1 MTSTPLDRNLDA
13 QVDSELE
20 YKALI
25 RSLKYTQGFG
35 LLFVQCSPA
44 EGQRLIAR
52 VRKDLLQKH
61 IEVLSLTEPIETL
74 YDKVETLYRNK
85 PIDVL
90 FVQGIEHSLYD
101 YEKNRLWSDEAQR
114 RSYSE
119 TGIPRLLQHLNLSR
133 ERFYEDFAFHF
144 VFLVSHFVLK
154 YLTRRAPDFFDWRS
168 GVLEFA
174 MDRGQLHQ
182 ESTRATV
189 EQWQR
194 DNQWDLPPDEC
205 RKNLLEIQA
214 LIEEPYQ
221 TDECKADLFFE
232 QGRLFGILEEYEEA
246 IASYNKAL
254 QFKPDD
260 DIAWSNRGIALS
272 RLGHHE
278 EAIASFDKALQ
289 FKPDHDSA
297 WYNRGNAL
305 GNLGRYEGAIASY
318 DKALQFKPDYVDAW
332 YNQGIALGNL
342 GRYEEAIASYD
353 KVLQFKPDYVD
364 AWNNRGVALD
374 ELVCYEEA
382 IASYDKALQLNPDKD
397 LVLNNRG
404 NVLSN
409 LGRYKEAIA
418 SYDKALQLNPY
429 YDLAW
434 YNRGIALDELGRYEE
449 AIASYDKAL
458 QLNPYYDLAWYNR
471 GIALVTLGNNEEAIA
486 SYDKALTLNPNDP
499 RIFYNKA
506 CSYAL
511 QANPEDAIANLSRAI
526 ELSPEQYQDI
536 AKTDSD
542 FDLLRDNE
550 RFNSNSHY
558 GISTRVRGEI

>member
-44 EGQRLIAR
+44 EGERLIAK

-74 YDKVETLYRNK
+74 YDKVEALYRDN

-144 VFLVSHFVLK
+144 VFLVPHFVLK

-174 MDRGQLHQ
+174 MDREQLYQ
-182 ESTRATV
+182 QSAQATI

-194 DNQWDLPPDEC
+194 DDQWDLMPSEC
-205 RKNLLEIQA
+205 RKNLLDIQA

-221 TDECKADLFFE
+221 TSERKADLFFE
-232 QGRLFGILEEYEEA
+232 QGRLFRILKEYDEAIISYDKALQLKPSNDLAWLSRGVALRNLGRYEEA

-254 QFKPDD
+254 QFKPDY
-260 DIAWSNRGIALS
+260 
-272 RLGHHE
+272 
-278 EAIASFDKALQ
+278 
-289 FKPDHDSA
+289 DSA

-305 GNLGRYEGAIASY
+305 RN
-318 DKALQFKPDYVDAW
+318 
-332 YNQGIALGNL
+332 
-342 GRYEEAIASYD
+342 
-353 KVLQFKPDYVD
+353 
-364 AWNNRGVALD
+364 
-374 ELVCYEEA
+374 
-382 IASYDKALQLNPDKD
+382 
-397 LVLNNRG
+397 
-404 NVLSN
+404 
-409 LGRYKEAIA
+409 
-418 SYDKALQLNPY
+418 
-429 YDLAW
+429 
-434 YNRGIALDELGRYEE
+434 LGRYEE

-458 QLNPYYDLAWYNR
+458 QFKPDNDSAWNNR
-471 GIALVTLGNNEEAIA
+471 GNALHGLGRYEEAIA
-486 SYDKALTLNPNDP
+486 SYDKALQFKPDNDLAWNNKGVALQNLGRYEEAIASYDKALQFKP
-499 RIFYNKA
+499 DYDSAWNIRGMALQGLGCYEEAIASYNKA
-506 CSYAL
+506 LQFKHDYPEAFYGKSRCYAL
-511 QANPEDAIANLSRAI
+511 KANAEEALENLSRAI
-526 ELSPEQYQDI
+526 ALNPHKYRDM

-542 FDLLRDNE
+542 FDSIRENE
-550 RFNSNSHY
+550 HFKALVA
-558 GISTRVRGEI
+558 G